1 MTPIFTS
8 FILRHIRKNFL
19 IIYYIYIIKVVKT
32 TPENPLFP
40 YFSFFLWA
48 IKRKEFKMAQL
59 FYNFMADF
67 QTESGADRHQCFQIP
82 TISVRDDEEA
92 VQALSEYLKHC
103 GYIPIAIVEVSGNLS
118 MQDLQNIQDGKNLP
132 QNFKIKKVGEI

>member
-1 MTPIFTS
+1 M
-8 FILRHIRKNFL
+8 N
-19 IIYYIYIIKVVKT
+19 
-32 TPENPLFP
+32 
-40 YFSFFLWA
+40 
-48 IKRKEFKMAQL
+48 QL

-67 QTESGADRHQCFQIP
+67 KTKSGADRHQCFQIP
-82 TISVRDDEEA
+82 TISVRDNEEA